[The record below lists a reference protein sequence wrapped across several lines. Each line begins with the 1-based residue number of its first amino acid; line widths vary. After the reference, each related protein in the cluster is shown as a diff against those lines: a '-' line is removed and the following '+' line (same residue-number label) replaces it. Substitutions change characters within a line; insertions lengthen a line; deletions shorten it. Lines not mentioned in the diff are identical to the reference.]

1 MNEFLLR
8 NKPKIPI
15 ILITLLSSFT
25 LFYTLKSIVRVVN
38 VIATRLIS
46 SDIQILP
53 IIFGESNRIGYIE
66 FVLVGAISIGTFLLS
81 TRVSYFS
88 KKYMKVCM
96 FSIPFFYVLFSL
108 VGIGITKIHDY
119 VFPFFEEKM
128 RLVLKEQST
137 INKLL
142 FEEFEGFYTL
152 ITLFPVIII
161 LFISMFLFQKF
172 LAHQDLFVEAFY
184 EFELKGERF
193 RKFSN
198 LESKSLAPDVLLGVN
213 VVTKEQVVLPGG
225 DRPLHTLIVG
235 PVGAGKSAAIALVT
249 INQDLNYITQYVNRF
264 KNLVAVE
271 NYKDKGLLKNE
282 ISGISI
288 IEPSNDLCMKVYQLC
303 KAHNIPEDMI
313 YYIDPT
319 NPKTKS
325 LNIMKGSAAKV
336 AEELT
341 QVLADLSDNG
351 GQGNQFFLQ
360 AQRSHLKNYIYLL
373 KLHDKDKLDTWLFD
387 DLINMYNNTS
397 LVHDMHMK
405 LKSRIIEFE
414 SEFTDEFDVTSE
426 AYIEK
431 RDERN
436 FLKNLKNI
444 DAWFDHNIVPLLEKV
459 GGGMT
464 RKVYNDKNEVV
475 YEDLQAK
482 DIKGLVN
489 VLSDLSTNTYVNR
502 VLFGHSDFD
511 FDEHMR
517 KGGILLV
524 NTAKGDLVEMS
535 SIIGKV
541 VLIKLQSATFRRQPD
556 LVPYHHIYVD
566 EAPEYLYQSFKS
578 FPAQCRKY
586 KVMITTLQQTIA
598 QLSGAFGE
606 PYMDTLIGTMRNRY
620 VFGDLPV
627 YDAEYFSKLFGDKFE
642 FEESE
647 TEQSVSPLQDNPM
660 SRSGYG
666 YSKVDKSNMS
676 VSEMVYQDAF
686 TFAAKIVVEN
696 KPIPVQ
702 QIKANFVP
710 KEEFEVAK
718 YLVADEAA
726 EFYLAYNEN
735 DADLAIQA
743 LEEVDT
749 AIEPAPIIES
759 VPPVSVLEDTR
770 DFATQVERI
779 EKDVVVMPNTQTIKY
794 TAREAEV
801 IDFTAYKSISEMN
814 KKLQVPQEE
823 LTLSVSESEEVNK
836 QQSNTIEQVEVAAV
850 QDKEGDQ
857 IKVNVAIAEFE
868 NTVIQQ
874 KNIDFVNQLQKD
886 VSSELEVIKKE
897 KRGADLFKKK

>member
-88 KKYMKVCM
+88 KKYMKICM

-874 KNIDFVNQLQKD
+874 ENIDFVNQLQKD

>member
-759 VPPVSVLEDTR
+759 VPPVSVLENTR

-814 KKLQVPQEE
+814 KKLQAPQEE

-874 KNIDFVNQLQKD
+874 ENIDFVNQLQKD

>member
-66 FVLVGAISIGTFLLS
+66 FILVGAISIGTFLLS

-874 KNIDFVNQLQKD
+874 ENIDFVNQLQKD

>member
-814 KKLQVPQEE
+814 KKLQAPQEE

-874 KNIDFVNQLQKD
+874 ENIDFVNQLQKD

>member
-814 KKLQVPQEE
+814 KKLQAPQEE

-836 QQSNTIEQVEVAAV
+836 QQSNTIEQVEVSAV

-874 KNIDFVNQLQKD
+874 ENIDFVNQLQKD

>member
-814 KKLQVPQEE
+814 KKLQAPQEE

-857 IKVNVAIAEFE
+857 IKVNVAIVEFE

-874 KNIDFVNQLQKD
+874 ENIDFVNQLQKD

>member
-836 QQSNTIEQVEVAAV
+836 QQSNTIEQVEVSAV

-874 KNIDFVNQLQKD
+874 ENIDFVNQLQKD

>member
-897 KRGADLFKKK
+897 KRGADLFKRK

>member
-759 VPPVSVLEDTR
+759 VPPVSVLDDTR

-814 KKLQVPQEE
+814 KKLQAPQEE

-874 KNIDFVNQLQKD
+874 ENIDFVNQLQKD

>member
-718 YLVADEAA
+718 YLVTDEAA

-759 VPPVSVLEDTR
+759 VPPVSVLDDTR

-814 KKLQVPQEE
+814 KKLQAPQEE

-874 KNIDFVNQLQKD
+874 ENIDFVNQLQKD

>member
-1 MNEFLLR
+1 
-8 NKPKIPI
+8 
-15 ILITLLSSFT
+15 
-25 LFYTLKSIVRVVN
+25 
-38 VIATRLIS
+38 
-46 SDIQILP
+46 
-53 IIFGESNRIGYIE
+53 
-66 FVLVGAISIGTFLLS
+66 
-81 TRVSYFS
+81 
-88 KKYMKVCM
+88 
-96 FSIPFFYVLFSL
+96 
-108 VGIGITKIHDY
+108 
-119 VFPFFEEKM
+119 
-128 RLVLKEQST
+128 
-137 INKLL
+137 
-142 FEEFEGFYTL
+142 
-152 ITLFPVIII
+152 
-161 LFISMFLFQKF
+161 
-172 LAHQDLFVEAFY
+172 
-184 EFELKGERF
+184 
-193 RKFSN
+193 
-198 LESKSLAPDVLLGVN
+198 
-213 VVTKEQVVLPGG
+213 
-225 DRPLHTLIVG
+225 
-235 PVGAGKSAAIALVT
+235 
-249 INQDLNYITQYVNRF
+249 
-264 KNLVAVE
+264 
-271 NYKDKGLLKNE
+271 
-282 ISGISI
+282 
-288 IEPSNDLCMKVYQLC
+288 
-303 KAHNIPEDMI
+303 
-313 YYIDPT
+313 
-319 NPKTKS
+319 
-325 LNIMKGSAAKV
+325 
-336 AEELT
+336 
-341 QVLADLSDNG
+341 
-351 GQGNQFFLQ
+351 
-360 AQRSHLKNYIYLL
+360 
-373 KLHDKDKLDTWLFD
+373 
-387 DLINMYNNTS
+387 
-397 LVHDMHMK
+397 
-405 LKSRIIEFE
+405 
-414 SEFTDEFDVTSE
+414 
-426 AYIEK
+426 
-431 RDERN
+431 
-436 FLKNLKNI
+436 
-444 DAWFDHNIVPLLEKV
+444 
-459 GGGMT
+459 
-464 RKVYNDKNEVV
+464 
-475 YEDLQAK
+475 
-482 DIKGLVN
+482 
-489 VLSDLSTNTYVNR
+489 
-502 VLFGHSDFD
+502 
-511 FDEHMR
+511 
-517 KGGILLV
+517 
-524 NTAKGDLVEMS
+524 
-535 SIIGKV
+535 
-541 VLIKLQSATFRRQPD
+541 
-556 LVPYHHIYVD
+556 
-566 EAPEYLYQSFKS
+566 
-578 FPAQCRKY
+578 
-586 KVMITTLQQTIA
+586 MITTLQQTIA

-874 KNIDFVNQLQKD
+874 ENIDFVNQLQKD
-886 VSSELEVIKKE
+886 VSSELEVIKKKSVE
-897 KRGADLFKKK
+897 QIYLRKNNFVNLLLVKIEMLKMIKPLLDKITMLCIMKITVQWLAP

>member
-814 KKLQVPQEE
+814 KKLQAPQEE

-897 KRGADLFKKK
+897 KRGADLFKRK

>member
-66 FVLVGAISIGTFLLS
+66 FILVGAISIGTFLLS

-152 ITLFPVIII
+152 ITLFPAIII

-414 SEFTDEFDVTSE
+414 SDFTDEFDVTSE

-718 YLVADEAA
+718 YLVTDEAA

-814 KKLQVPQEE
+814 KKLQAPQEE

-874 KNIDFVNQLQKD
+874 ENIDFVNQLQKD

>member
-874 KNIDFVNQLQKD
+874 ENIDFVNQLQKD